1 MYHDS
6 GTTVVNKRMSFLSV
20 TILSVSAVLITTILS
35 ASGIAVYGMRVI
47 DRKCDSLTMLVG
59 ETVRQLPEFRKA
71 LPPALADAIDDIRR
85 PDYLTKVE
93 VITKLGRSTE
103 SRCGR
108 VGNAIVEVTNNGDEV
123 ISLLSMRL
131 VGVDEDGAPI
141 MEHNTWAATPIQVE
155 DEWRG
160 PLLPHETRRI
170 PVRFFAN
177 DDIKTISHEITD
189 IRVWKGAAQTE
200 QVATRTMP

>member
-20 TILSVSAVLITTILS
+20 TVLSLSAVLIATIVS
-35 ASGIAVYGMRVI
+35 ASGIAIYGMRVI

-59 ETVRQLPEFRKA
+59 DTVRQLPEFRKS
-71 LPPALADAIDDIRR
+71 LPPALADAIDDVRR
-85 PDYLTKVE
+85 PDYLDNLE
-93 VITKLGRSTE
+93 VTTSLGHVTE
-103 SRCGR
+103 SRRGR
-108 VGNAIVEVTNNGDEV
+108 IIHATVEVTNNGDEV
-123 ISLLSMRL
+123 VSLLSMRL

-200 QVATRTMP
+200 QVASRTLP